1 MERHWEDSAASL
13 TTGMILHA
21 CYTAAAED
29 RVASLADLAGHFT
42 RPGVEFRE
50 TLNEMVSYP
59 HDTEYRRGWRTPA
72 GTSMPSRAVASFLFC
87 AAAILAPP
95 LLLEGGVGLAAP
107 SCPPS
112 LGDPHAVTRAEGAA
126 CGAAA

>member
-29 RVASLADLAGHFT
+29 RVACLADLSGLFT

-50 TLNEMVSYP
+50 TLNEMISYQ
-59 HDTEYRRGWRTPA
+59 HDADYRHGWHRQP
-72 GTSMPSRAVASFLFC
+72 
-87 AAAILAPP
+87 
-95 LLLEGGVGLAAP
+95 
-107 SCPPS
+107 
-112 LGDPHAVTRAEGAA
+112 
-126 CGAAA
+126 

>member
-59 HDTEYRRGWRTPA
+59 HVFALDGRIYMAYLGDQVGRYG
-72 GTSMPSRAVASFLFC
+72 F
-87 AAAILAPP
+87 
-95 LLLEGGVGLAAP
+95 GLAV
-107 SCPPS
+107 
-112 LGDPHAVTRAEGAA
+112 LRGRLE
-126 CGAAA
+126 